1 MVMRRAGKASPEAIS
16 AERTPLAGFG
26 DRLVRQADNGKGG
39 HSWRNL
45 HLYVDRAHFDA
56 LERDGGDP
64 LDHFSPF
71 QPWFSFARAPLA
83 RFLAHGQPA
92 RFVERP
98 RQPHRG
104 VKNSPRTW
112 FRFDG

>member
-16 AERTPLAGFG
+16 AERTRFARFG

-64 LDHFSPF
+64 LDHFSPGSDLV
-71 QPWFSFARAPLA
+71 QPCQSALSP
-83 RFLAHGQPA
+83 
-92 RFVERP
+92 VP
-98 RQPHRG
+98 RLGTLREPRRNHNGCRSG
-104 VKNSPRTW
+104 VKNNP
-112 FRFDG
+112 

>member
-16 AERTPLAGFG
+16 AERTLFARFSDG
-26 DRLVRQADNGKGG
+26 LVRQADNGKGG

-45 HLYVDRAHFDA
+45 HLYVDRAHLDA

-71 QPWFSFARAPLA
+71 QPWLQPSQSAFSRRPRRAPA
-83 RFLAHGQPA
+83 SAPPQP
-92 RFVERP
+92 
-98 RQPHRG
+98 
-104 VKNSPRTW
+104 
-112 FRFDG
+112 